1 MLTAITSIHNLHTR
15 HLSWIL
21 RLKNAHAYT
30 LFLSHSETLIFIYI
44 RFEFEQIEKKLK
56 LKQRIS
62 HHHRFSRRHHH
73 RHHLFNLMIIMRL
86 KNSDSLT
93 NKTPHEKRICHKF
106 KLWVLF
112 ARRIKLM
119 KRVNRSEWTCHDLCI
134 ESHRWSIIPKLSY
147 QNWCNR
153 TVLVQI
159 FNSIH
164 GYHIFWPK
172 IGTVV
177 QIRIKISV
185 FFVFICDLFD
195 ALFNTNV
202 QFT

>member
-1 MLTAITSIHNLHTR
+1 
-15 HLSWIL
+15 
-21 RLKNAHAYT
+21 
-30 LFLSHSETLIFIYI
+30 
-44 RFEFEQIEKKLK
+44 
-56 LKQRIS
+56 
-62 HHHRFSRRHHH
+62 
-73 RHHLFNLMIIMRL
+73 MRL
-86 KNSDSLT
+86 KNSESLT
-93 NKTPHEKRICHKF
+93 NKTPYEKRICHKF

-159 FNSIH
+159 LNSIH

-185 FFVFICDLFD
+185 FLFLFVICLMHFSTRTYN
-195 ALFNTNV
+195 LHKNNQIIKTQQETVQYRKYLRKIVWITNWST
-202 QFT
+202 FYAFKMLP